1 MILYFKVLDTQI
13 LAQSELRIHPPPNM
27 SLPKYYPPQIS
38 LRMSITP
45 GLYSG
50 IYNIMTSNANNS
62 CNTKSMVMVLM
73 SMYGYDKGLVG
84 NRCFPTQL

>member
-1 MILYFKVLDTQI
+1 
-13 LAQSELRIHPPPNM
+13 
-27 SLPKYYPPQIS
+27 
-38 LRMSITP
+38 MSITP

-50 IYNIMTSNANNS
+50 FYNIMTSNANNS

>member
-1 MILYFKVLDTQI
+1 MIICFKVLDTQI
-13 LAQSELRIHPPPNM
+13 LTQHELRIHPPNM
-27 SLPKYYPPQIS
+27 SLLKNYPPQIS